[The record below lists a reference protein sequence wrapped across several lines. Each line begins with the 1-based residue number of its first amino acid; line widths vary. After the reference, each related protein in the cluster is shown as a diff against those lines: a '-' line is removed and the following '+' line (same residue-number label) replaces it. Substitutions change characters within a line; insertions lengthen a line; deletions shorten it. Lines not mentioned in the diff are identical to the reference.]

1 MRAVSRRTIGWR
13 SKLADES
20 PDRSIG
26 SARKSSM
33 RRFFWIR
40 LILFLR
46 QSRWGFVLIGLWFA
60 LGTVAF
66 HFWEHLPVGESFLN
80 AIYFRSSSASFWV
93 LYSFWGQCVLFG
105 IVISIFLLQA
115 LQRYNP
121 QEGCRMLAK
130 EMQNHVII
138 VGYTHLGVRIVEHL
152 RRSKQP
158 YVLIDKDAAAVDD
171 LVRDG
176 EPIIVDDAKQESSL
190 TDAGIERAKLLIIT
204 SNNIETALLVTKRA
218 RDRNKKALIIVRC
231 YLDEFTEILES
242 LGASEV
248 ISSSKSA
255 FSGISSHL
263 DSLGAIR

>member
-1 MRAVSRRTIGWR
+1 
-13 SKLADES
+13 
-20 PDRSIG
+20 
-26 SARKSSM
+26 M

-40 LILFLR
+40 LILFLW
-46 QSRWGFVLIGLWFA
+46 QSRWGFALIGLWFA

-66 HFWEHLPVGESFLN
+66 HFWERLPLGESFLN
-80 AIYFRSSSASFWV
+80 AVYFRSRPDSFWV

-171 LVRDG
+171 LIRDG

-190 TDAGIERAKLLIIT
+190 SDAGIERAKLLIVT

-218 RDRNKKALIIVRC
+218 RDRNKKTHIIVRC

-242 LGASEV
+242 LGANEV

-263 DSLGAIR
+263 NSRGPVS

>member
-1 MRAVSRRTIGWR
+1 
-13 SKLADES
+13 
-20 PDRSIG
+20 
-26 SARKSSM
+26 M

-40 LILFLR
+40 LLIFLR
-46 QSRWGFVLIGLWFA
+46 QSRWGFVLIGFWFA
-60 LGTVAF
+60 LGTIAF
-66 HFWEHLPVGESFLN
+66 HYWEHLSLSDSFLN
-80 AIYFRSSSASFWV
+80 AIYFRYRADSFWA

-130 EMQNHVII
+130 EMQNHVVI
-138 VGYTHLGVRIVEHL
+138 VGYTHLGIRIVEHL
-152 RRSKQP
+152 RRAKQP
-158 YVLIDKDAAAVDD
+158 YVLIDRDAAAVDD
-171 LVRDG
+171 LIRDG

-190 TDAGIERAKLLIIT
+190 ADAGIDHARLVIIT

-218 RDRNKKALIIVRC
+218 RDRNKKTHIIVRC

-242 LGASEV
+242 LGANEV

-263 DSLGAIR
+263 DSLGAAR

>member
-1 MRAVSRRTIGWR
+1 
-13 SKLADES
+13 
-20 PDRSIG
+20 
-26 SARKSSM
+26 M

-46 QSRWGFVLIGLWFA
+46 QSRWGFALIGLWFA
-60 LGTVAF
+60 LGTAAF
-66 HFWEHLPVGESFLN
+66 HFSKHLPLGESFLN
-80 AIYFRSSSASFWV
+80 AIYFRSRPDSFWV

-105 IVISIFLLQA
+105 IIISIFLLEA
-115 LQRYNP
+115 FERYNP

-138 VGYTHLGVRIVEHL
+138 VGYTHLGMRIVEHL
-152 RRSKQP
+152 RRWKQP

-171 LVRDG
+171 LIRDG
-176 EPIIVDDAKQESSL
+176 EPIIVDDARQESSL
-190 TDAGIERAKLLIIT
+190 SDAGIEHAKLLIVT

-218 RDRNKKALIIVRC
+218 RDRNKKTHIIVRC

-242 LGASEV
+242 LGANEV

-255 FSGISSHL
+255 FSGISSRL
-263 DSLGAIR
+263 DSRGPVR